1 LKRVTPFDRT
11 TQAEIVTGKYPAV
24 KGQWV
29 LAGAAIV
36 LIAAIG
42 YSISRQT
49 GTVPVPAIAAQ
60 SRAIANQPQALET
73 LRARAEASPGNADG
87 WAALGNALYVKGQFE
102 EAVQALQKGASAD
115 PKRADLW
122 SALGEARVMASPRDP
137 MPPEALAAF
146 RKALVID
153 PKDPRSRYFTAVS
166 RDLGGDHQ
174 GAIDDWMALLKDTPP
189 GASWE
194 NDLRRTITQVAKIN
208 RIDVTAK
215 LAALKPAGDH
225 PAMAGAMG
233 GPMALAG
240 IPGPSAEQMRAAA
253 ALTPSQQDAMAQ
265 QMVAQLEGKLR
276 SNPGNI
282 DGWVMLMRSRK
293 TLGENAKASRA
304 LTDAIAANPAAT
316 ARLKSEA
323 AALGIAAQ

>member
-1 LKRVTPFDRT
+1 M
-11 TQAEIVTGKYPAV
+11 V

-42 YSISRQT
+42 YSVSRDSADT
-49 GTVPVPAIAAQ
+49 PPPAISAKSAV
-60 SRAIANQPQALET
+60 ATNQPEAIDT
-73 LRARAEASPGNADG
+73 LRARAQASPGDANAWGRLGD
-87 WAALGNALYVKGQFE
+87 ALFAKGQFE
-102 EAVQALQKGASAD
+102 AAVKALEKGASAD

-137 MPPEALAAF
+137 MPVAALAAF
-146 RKALVID
+146 RKALRID

-194 NDLRRTITQVAKIN
+194 NDLRRTITQVAKMN
-208 RIDVTAK
+208 KIDVTAQ
-215 LAALKPAGDH
+215 LAALKPSGDH
-225 PAMAGAMG
+225 PTMPAGPVG
-233 GPMALAG
+233 LAG
-240 IPGPSAEQMRAAA
+240 IPGPSVQQMQAAA

-304 LTDAIAANPAAT
+304 LSDAVAANPAAA

-323 AALGIAAQ
+323 AALGIAVM

>member
-1 LKRVTPFDRT
+1 
-11 TQAEIVTGKYPAV
+11 
-24 KGQWV
+24 
-29 LAGAAIV
+29 
-36 LIAAIG
+36 
-42 YSISRQT
+42 
-49 GTVPVPAIAAQ
+49 
-60 SRAIANQPQALET
+60 
-73 LRARAEASPGNADG
+73 
-87 WAALGNALYVKGQFE
+87 
-102 EAVQALQKGASAD
+102 
-115 PKRADLW
+115 
-122 SALGEARVMASPRDP
+122 
-137 MPPEALAAF
+137 
-146 RKALVID
+146 
-153 PKDPRSRYFTAVS
+153 
-166 RDLGGDHQ
+166 
-174 GAIDDWMALLKDTPP
+174 
-189 GASWE
+189 
-194 NDLRRTITQVAKIN
+194 
-208 RIDVTAK
+208 
-215 LAALKPAGDH
+215 
-225 PAMAGAMG
+225 MAGAMG

>member
-1 LKRVTPFDRT
+1 M
-11 TQAEIVTGKYPAV
+11 
-24 KGQWV
+24 

-36 LIAAIG
+36 LISAIG
-42 YSISRQT
+42 YSVMRDS
-49 GTVPVPAIAAQ
+49 GTAPPPAIAAK
-60 SRAIANQPQALET
+60 SRAVANQPEAIET

-87 WAALGNALYVKGQFE
+87 WATLGNALFAKGEFAE
-102 EAVQALQKGASAD
+102 SAKALEKGVAAD

-122 SALGEARVMASPRDP
+122 SGLGESRVMASERDP
-137 MPPEALAAF
+137 MPPAALTAF
-146 RKALVID
+146 QKALTID
-153 PKDPRSRYFTAVS
+153 PKDPRSRYFTAVA
-166 RDLGGDHQ
+166 RDLKGDHQ

-208 RIDVTAK
+208 KIDVANR
-215 LAALKPAGDH
+215 LAALKPSVDH
-225 PAMAGAMG
+225 PAMPAG
-233 GPMALAG
+233 PVALAG
-240 IPGPSAEQMRAAA
+240 IPGPSAAQMQAAA

-293 TLGENAKASRA
+293 TLGENTKASKA
-304 LTDAIAANPAAT
+304 LADAVAANPAA
-316 ARLKSEA
+316 ANRLKSEA
-323 AALGIAAQ
+323 AALGIASL

>member
-1 LKRVTPFDRT
+1 MAKNFPM
-11 TQAEIVTGKYPAV
+11 V

-29 LAGAAIV
+29 LAGAAV
-36 LIAAIG
+36 ALILAIG
-42 YSISRQT
+42 YSASSSDSAA
-49 GTVPVPAIAAQ
+49 PPPAIAAK
-60 SRAIANQPQALET
+60 SKAIANQPQAIET
-73 LRARAEASPGNADG
+73 LRARAEASPGDSSG
-87 WAALGNALYVKGQFE
+87 WAALGDALFAKGEFSQAAE
-102 EAVQALQKGASAD
+102 ALQKGTSAD

-137 MPPEALAAF
+137 MPPEALASF
-146 RKALVID
+146 RKALLLD
-153 PKDPRSRYFTAVS
+153 PKDPRSRYFTAVA

-208 RIDVTAK
+208 KIDVANK
-215 LAALKPAGDH
+215 LAALKPSVDH
-225 PAMAGAMG
+225 PAMPAGPVG
-233 GPMALAG
+233 LAG
-240 IPGPSAEQMRAAA
+240 IPGPSAAQMQAAA

-265 QMVAQLEGKLR
+265 QMVTQLEGKLR
-276 SNPGNI
+276 TNPSNI

-293 TLGENAKASRA
+293 TLGENAKASKA
-304 LTDAIAANPAAT
+304 LADAVTANPAAA

-323 AALGIAAQ
+323 AALGIASL

>member
-1 LKRVTPFDRT
+1 M
-11 TQAEIVTGKYPAV
+11 V

-36 LIAAIG
+36 LIGAIG
-42 YSISRQT
+42 YSVSRDS
-49 GTVPVPAIAAQ
+49 GTVPPPAIAAK
-60 SRAIANQPQALET
+60 SRAIANQPEAIET

-87 WAALGNALYVKGQFE
+87 WATLGNALFAKGQFDE
-102 EAVQALQKGASAD
+102 SAKALEKGVAAD

-122 SALGEARVMASPRDP
+122 SGLGESRVMASERDP
-137 MPPEALAAF
+137 MPPAALSAF
-146 RKALVID
+146 QKALTID
-153 PKDPRSRYFTAVS
+153 PKDPRSRYFTAVA
-166 RDLGGDHQ
+166 RDLKGDHQ

-194 NDLRRTITQVAKIN
+194 NDLRRTITQVAKIHK
-208 RIDVTAK
+208 IDVTAT
-215 LAALKPAGDH
+215 LSAIKPAGDH
-225 PAMAGAMG
+225 PPMPVGA
-233 GPMALAG
+233 PMALTGVAG
-240 IPGPSAEQMRAAA
+240 IPGPSNEQMRAAA

-265 QMVAQLEGKLR
+265 QMVTQLEGKLR

-304 LTDAIAANPAAT
+304 LADAVAANPAAA

-323 AALGIAAQ
+323 AALGIAAM

>member
-1 LKRVTPFDRT
+1 M
-11 TQAEIVTGKYPAV
+11 
-24 KGQWV
+24 

-42 YSISRQT
+42 YSVSRDSAKA
-49 GTVPVPAIAAQ
+49 PPPAISAKSAV
-60 SRAIANQPQALET
+60 APNQPEAIDT
-73 LRARAEASPGNADG
+73 LRARAQASPGDATA
-87 WAALGNALYVKGQFE
+87 WARLGDALFAKGQFE
-102 EAVQALQKGASAD
+102 EAAEALEKGTSAD

-137 MPPEALAAF
+137 MPAEALGAF

-153 PKDPRSRYFTAVS
+153 PKDPRSRYFTAVA
-166 RDLGGDHQ
+166 RDLAGDHR

-208 RIDVTAK
+208 KIDVAAR
-215 LAALKPAGDH
+215 LAALKPSVDH
-225 PAMAGAMG
+225 PAMPT
-233 GPMALAG
+233 GPVGLAG
-240 IPGPSAEQMRAAA
+240 IPGPSVEQMQAAA

-276 SNPGNI
+276 NNPGNI

-304 LTDAIAANPAAT
+304 LADAVAANPAAA

-323 AALGIAAQ
+323 AALGIAVM